1 MRIVKLV
8 VGRGSSTEIKY
19 GKAWIK
25 RYFMLEAELD
35 PDDNAA
41 QVKQQL
47 EAQLEEW
54 LEVEA

>member
-19 GKAWIK
+19 GKQWVK
-25 RYFMLEAELD
+25 KYFLLEAELGEAD
-35 PDDNAA
+35 QLD

-47 EAQLEEW
+47 ERQLEEW
-54 LEVEA
+54 LEVKT